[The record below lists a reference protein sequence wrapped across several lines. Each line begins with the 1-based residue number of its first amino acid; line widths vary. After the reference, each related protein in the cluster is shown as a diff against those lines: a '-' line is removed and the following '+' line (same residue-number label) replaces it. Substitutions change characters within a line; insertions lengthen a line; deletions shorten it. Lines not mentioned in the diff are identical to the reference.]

1 MLPCVSWVIFTPDES
16 CACFRADFRDDL
28 TMSVPYKTG
37 GPVTLTEE
45 QILALHQKLRDMRH
59 DVNGR
64 LANIV
69 AAAELIRLRPE
80 STEER
85 LKLLLDQPMKA
96 ADTLAQFSREFEE
109 AFHLRRP

>member
-1 MLPCVSWVIFTPDES
+1 MLSPGGFRNVSQ
-16 CACFRADFRDDL
+16 
-28 TMSVPYKTG
+28 MSAEYKPS

-69 AAAELIRLRPE
+69 AAAELMRLRPDQ
-80 STEER
+80 SPTER
-85 LKLLLDQPMKA
+85 LKLLLEQPHKA
-96 ADTLAQFSREFEE
+96 AESISEFSRAFEGS
-109 AFHLRRP
+109 LGLTRR

>member
-1 MLPCVSWVIFTPDES
+1 MLSPFGFRNVSE
-16 CACFRADFRDDL
+16 
-28 TMSVPYKTG
+28 MSAEYKPS

-69 AAAELIRLRPE
+69 AAAELMRLRPDQ
-80 STEER
+80 SVAER
-85 LKLLLDQPMKA
+85 LKLLLEQPHKA
-96 ADTLAQFSREFEE
+96 AESISEFSRAFEGS
-109 AFHLRRP
+109 LGLTRR

>member
-1 MLPCVSWVIFTPDES
+1 M
-16 CACFRADFRDDL
+16 AAD
-28 TMSVPYKTG
+28 YKSN

-69 AAAELIRLRPE
+69 AAAELMRLRPDQ
-80 STEER
+80 SAEER
-85 LKLLLDQPMKA
+85 LKLLLDQPHKA
-96 ADTLAQFSREFEE
+96 AESISEFSRSFETV
-109 AFHLRRP
+109 LGLTRR